1 MNQRRKGTSRSFAG
15 ALLVAVFTVSFAFT
29 TVAGSKHDPYAGLSG
44 EDLAAVLS
52 SFHTRVIGDEKR
64 VKGTSKERRTAKYIA
79 FQLRLAGYNPR
90 LQRFDAATGELIGPE
105 KKRYGPRRDQVISY
119 NVIAEKKGS
128 VDPER
133 VLVLGAHLDSVPQND
148 GTGYSDNGAG
158 AGVGLGVAQ
167 VLAKQ
172 DLPFTTV
179 FVFFG
184 AEESC
189 PSYIDYCVDSG
200 LAGTGGKKGST
211 AYTSTFTPQQVN
223 DTVAMLNL
231 DTVVGG
237 DFLYAHGASEGSDGW
252 VRERLLEI
260 AAEARI
266 DLRINPGYPID
277 YADGK
282 VLYPRGTT
290 GDWGDHFPFEEKG
303 VEIGFIEAT
312 NWDIGDLDGYEQS
325 EKLLNET
332 GDGAIWHTDR
342 DIFKFLKKTFPG
354 RVQRQNREAV
364 ALVYRFLRDPQP
376 PAELS
381 PGALARREAS
391 ICAEVIGKKVAGTSG
406 ELAMRD
412 YILERLLEMG
422 YDADIQ
428 PFEIPEDADYS
439 GGETSFNVFAVKP
452 GQSPTESGKEFVI
465 GSHYDSVPQN
475 DGNGYTDNCAGTGT
489 NLALADVLQDEAVP
503 VTVRFIFFGAE
514 ELGKIGSE
522 AYVDAMDG
530 ASTGVAGEPLGDID
544 DVEGMLNLDTP
555 WGGDFNYVHG
565 ASEGNEGWI
574 REALLSIA
582 EAKRYQWQENPG
594 NFISVAYW
602 YGGNGTVPQDTAC
615 VTGETY
621 DTKAAEEGEPLT
633 VDDFDSDELID
644 TSDEEGTDVSAAD
657 YCVFLP
663 EGTTGDWS
671 DHFPFQAQGKEIGY
685 IEATN
690 WDIGDFDG
698 YQQSAELLEEFE
710 NCIASGGDTDDCGDA
725 AGAIWH
731 TDRDEYG
738 FLNETFPSRI
748 QRQSTEIMEVLLAFL
763 RAPELPLVASVPP
776 SAEVVSARSSDVRE
790 RILRRGLRV
799 RLKALVEDLGNNNES
814 IDLLIEA
821 LKRRDVNDSVLIKRI
836 PPEAVARLEE
846 LREEFGDLLR
856 ETP

>member
-1 MNQRRKGTSRSFAG
+1 MFQRLERSLRRFAG
-15 ALLVAVFTVSFAFT
+15 TLSLVALTCAFSAMA
-29 TVAGSKHDPYAGLSG
+29 VADSNRDPEAGLSG

-52 SFHTRVIGDEKR
+52 SFHTRVIGDDKR
-64 VKGTSKERRTAKYIA
+64 VKGTPEERRTAKYIA
-79 FQLRLAGYNPR
+79 FQLRLAGYNAR

-133 VLVLGAHLDSVPQND
+133 ILVLGAHLDSVPQNE

-167 VLAKQ
+167 ALAKQ

-189 PSYIDYCVDSG
+189 PSYIGYCVESG

-237 DFLYAHGASEGSDGW
+237 DFLYAHGASEGPDGW

-260 AAEARI
+260 AAEAGI

-290 GDWGDHFPFEEKG
+290 GDWGDHFAFEEKG

-342 DIFKFLKKTFPG
+342 DTLKFLKETFPG
-354 RVQRQNREAV
+354 RVQRQNRESV
-364 ALVYRFLRDPQP
+364 ALVYRFLLDPQP
-376 PAELS
+376 PTELS

-439 GGETSFNVFAVKP
+439 GGETSFNVFAVKR
-452 GQSPTESGKEFVI
+452 GLSATEGSEEFVI
-465 GSHYDSVPQN
+465 GGHYDSVPQN

-489 NLALADVLQDEAVP
+489 NLALAEFVKDEALP
-503 VTVRFIFFGAE
+503 LTVRFIFFGAE
-514 ELGKIGSE
+514 ELGKLGSE

-530 ASTGVAGEPLGDID
+530 SNTGLAGEPLGDIE

-555 WGGDFNYVHG
+555 WGGDFVYVHG
-565 ASEGNEGWI
+565 ASQGDEGWI
-574 REALLSIA
+574 RESLLNIA
-582 EAKRYQWQENPG
+582 DTKGYEWQQNPG

-602 YGGNGTVPQDTAC
+602 YGGDATVPQDTAC
-615 VTGETY
+615 VTGDTY
-621 DTKAAEEGEPLT
+621 DTRAGEEGEPLT
-633 VDDFDSDELID
+633 LDDFDSSELID
-644 TSDEEGTDVSAAD
+644 TSAEEGTDVSAAD
-657 YCVFLP
+657 YCVFMP

-671 DHFPFQAQGKEIGY
+671 DHFPFQKQGKEIGY

-690 WDIGDFDG
+690 YQIGDFDG
-698 YQQSAELLEEFE
+698 YEQSAELLEEFE
-710 NCIASGGDTDDCGDA
+710 NCIENGGDTDDCGDA

-738 FLNETFPSRI
+738 FVNETFPSRV
-748 QRQSTEIMEVLLAFL
+748 QRQSTEIMDVLLEIL
-763 RAPELPLVASVPP
+763 RAPDVPPVASIPP
-776 SAEVVSARSSDVRE
+776 SAQVVAARSSEVRE
-790 RILRRGLRV
+790 RVLKRGLRV
-799 RLKALVEDLGNNNES
+799 RLKREVEDLGNMNENLP
-814 IDLLIEA
+814 LLIEA
-821 LKRRDVNDSVLIKRI
+821 LVQPDLNDSVLIDRV
-836 PPEAVARLEE
+836 PPEAIPRLEE
-846 LREEFGDLLR
+846 LREEFGELLR